1 MWRRCKADSSNQ
13 QNRHLINVQPT
24 LFDSY
29 ESPSEVY
36 DESHKDGVQVA
47 REWSRLVSMLNGLG
61 SHELSRRSEQARRRV
76 YESRRVY
83 ENGVTYNVHGDAKH
97 QRPWE
102 IDLVPLLFSSQ
113 EWNWL
118 SEALEQRARLL
129 DFIIRDVFGPN
140 TLLKRGL
147 LPPEVIYAHPGFLRP
162 ILDVRPTAERYLDF
176 YGVELARS
184 PNGDWWVM
192 ADRTSMAY
200 GAGYALENRL
210 VVSRMLPDT
219 IHELGVERLAPFFST
234 LQETLSNLSPTQR
247 ENPRIVILSRGP
259 RHPFYFE
266 DAYLAR
272 YLGVALVEGGDLT
285 VRNDHVFLKTLGG
298 LLPVD
303 VIFRRVDD
311 PDCDPLELREN
322 SSLGITG
329 LTNAIR
335 QGNVAVSNAL
345 GSGLAESPVFMAFL
359 PRICEEVF
367 GEPLKL
373 PSIATW
379 WCQHD
384 SARDYVLDHLEDLV
398 VKPAYRYS
406 GQDEIIVQ
414 ELSKK
419 AVSDLATTIQSQPHQ
434 FVAQENV
441 QRSAAPMWRNGQ
453 FTPGYVAMRTFLAAS
468 GDGYKTMPGGLIRT
482 ASGTGPLELSIGAGD
497 SSKDAWICVP
507 NPDRSTSKF
516 SPKVTPMKLVRGGT
530 DLPSR
535 DADNLYWLGRQLE
548 RADSS
553 ARLLRTLI
561 DRVTSESTIDLVPE
575 ASLLL
580 NTLVQQEQINVT
592 GNIVELKTQLPSIER
607 AIPQLILNSRKPMSL
622 KNSLAELHRLA
633 AVARHRISSDNWRVI
648 NRIDHEFHQL
658 AETVGVELPDVLTM
672 LEKLIIHLV
681 ACGGLAAQG
690 MTHSFAWRFL
700 DIGRRIEL
708 SLQIVS
714 LIRHSLLV
722 CVEHETAVL
731 QALLDIRDCKMTYRS
746 RYLASITT
754 AAVLDLLLTDETNP
768 RSLVTQLS
776 ALCEHVQALPHS
788 NGDFRGPDKLLAMS
802 LLHWIQMTDVEQ
814 LYDTPG
820 KANHRELDDLLA
832 QIELEL
838 NTLSRKI
845 NRYYFVHASP
855 SHQLAATKDHR
866 IHAQ

>member
-1 MWRRCKADSSNQ
+1 
-13 QNRHLINVQPT
+13 LINAQPT
-24 LFDSY
+24 LFEGY
-29 ESPSEVY
+29 QSPGDVY
-36 DESHKDGVQVA
+36 DESRKDGVHVA
-47 REWSRLVSMLNGLG
+47 REWSRLVSVLKGLG
-61 SHELSRRSEQARRRV
+61 SDELSRRSEQA
-76 YESRRVY
+76 SRRVY
-83 ENGVTYNVHGDAKH
+83 ENGVTYNVHGDAQN

-102 IDLVPLLFSSQ
+102 IDLVPLLFSNA
-113 EWNWL
+113 EWAWL

-129 DFIIRDVFGPN
+129 DYIIRDVFGPR

-147 LPPEVIYAHPGFLRP
+147 LPPEIIYAHPGFLRP
-162 ILDVRPTAERYLDF
+162 IQGLRPADDRYLDF

-219 IHELGVERLAPFFST
+219 IHELGVQRLAPFFST
-234 LQETLSNLSPTQR
+234 LQETLSELSPNDR
-247 ENPRIVILSRGP
+247 DNPRIVILSRGP
-259 RHPFYFE
+259 QHPFYFE

-272 YLGVALVEGGDLT
+272 YLGVTLVEGGDLT
-285 VRNDHVFLKTLGG
+285 VRNDRVYLKTLGG

-311 PDCDPLELREN
+311 PDCDPLELHEG

-329 LTNAIR
+329 LTNAVR

-345 GSGLAESPVFMAFL
+345 GCGLAESPVFMAFL

-379 WCQHD
+379 WCQH
-384 SARDYVLDHLEDLV
+384 STTQNYVLDRLQDLV

-406 GQDEIIVQ
+406 GKDEIVVQ
-414 ELSKK
+414 ELSRQ
-419 AVSDLATTIQSQPHQ
+419 AISDLATTIQAHPHQ
-434 FVAQENV
+434 YIAQENV
-441 QRSAAPMWRNGQ
+441 KRSSAPMWQNGE
-453 FTPGYVAMRTFLAAS
+453 FTPGFVAS
-468 GDGYKTMPGGLIRT
+468 GDGYQTMPGALVRM
-482 ASGTGPLELSIGAGD
+482 ASDSGPLELSISAGD
-497 SSKDAWICVP
+497 SSKDAWICSPSP
-507 NPDRSTSKF
+507 NRDASLLNA
-516 SPKVTPMKLVRGGT
+516 KVTPMKLVRGGT

-561 DRVTSESTIDLVPE
+561 DRIASESTIDVVPE
-575 ASLLL
+575 VPLLL
-580 NTLVQQEQINVT
+580 NVLVEQEQINVT
-592 GNIVELKTQLPSIER
+592 GSIDELRSQLPSIER
-607 AIPQLILNSRKPMSL
+607 ALPQLILNSRKPMSL
-622 KNSLAELHRLA
+622 KNSLSQLHRLA
-633 AVARHRISSDNWRVI
+633 GVARHRISSDNWRVI
-648 NRIDHEFHQL
+648 NRIDQEFHSL
-658 AETVGVELPDVLTM
+658 SKTAGVELPDVLLM
-672 LEKLIIHLV
+672 MDRLIIDLV

-690 MTHSFAWRFL
+690 MTHSFVWRFL
-700 DIGRRIEL
+700 DIGRRLEL

-714 LIRHSLLV
+714 LIRKSLLV

-788 NGDFRGPDKLLAMS
+788 NGDLRGPDKLLAMS

-814 LYDTPG
+814 LCDASGRTDH
-820 KANHRELDDLLA
+820 AELDKLLA

-845 NRYYFVHASP
+845 NRFYFVHASP
-855 SHQLAATKDHR
+855 SHQLAEAKDKR